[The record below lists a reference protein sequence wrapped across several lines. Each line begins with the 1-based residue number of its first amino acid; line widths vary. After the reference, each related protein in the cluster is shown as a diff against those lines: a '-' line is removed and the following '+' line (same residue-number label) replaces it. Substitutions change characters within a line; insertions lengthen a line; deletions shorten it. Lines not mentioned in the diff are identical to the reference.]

1 MTDETINLEEIA
13 TEVENLDQEQPPT
26 SDTAFI
32 IVREFDGGWRVITDM
47 TVAFTIAR
55 DASRADVKLGIS
67 ELNRFLNND
76 ELVNMLLTKL
86 SEGNRPE
93 SQVTSEAMRQAL
105 QDRNLL

>member
-1 MTDETINLEEIA
+1 MTDEVIDAET
-13 TEVENLDQEQPPT
+13 VENLDAQQQPT
-26 SDTAFI
+26 SETAFI

-47 TVAFTIAR
+47 SAAFVIAR

-76 ELVNMLLTKL
+76 ELVNMLLSKL

-105 QDRNLL
+105 QDRNLM